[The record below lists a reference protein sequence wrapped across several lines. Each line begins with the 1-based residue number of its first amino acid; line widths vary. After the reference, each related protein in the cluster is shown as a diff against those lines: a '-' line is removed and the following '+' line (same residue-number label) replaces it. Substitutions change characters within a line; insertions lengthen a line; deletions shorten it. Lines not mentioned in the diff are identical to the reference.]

1 MHKPLLLGLALAASG
16 MAAAAPPA
24 GDLLLQP
31 PVPDGGPLRAHVL
44 AIGPG
49 PGPGMGMEI
58 GPHGPAQEVIRTALE
73 IERLYR
79 EEGKPR
85 EVIALYQDLLA
96 KAKDPAVRN
105 FAYDALARA
114 EQQPGDPDK
123 AIATLR
129 QSLDESVQRLN
140 QMPAPRGPEA
150 ADKAP

>member
-1 MHKPLLLGLALAASG
+1 MVHRPILFALALTASG

-24 GDLLLQP
+24 GDP
-31 PVPDGGPLRAHVL
+31 PLPDGGPLHVHML
-44 AIGPG
+44 SGPG
-49 PGPGMGMEI
+49 PGPGME
-58 GPHGPAQEVIRTALE
+58 HGPAQEVIHTALE
-73 IERLYR
+73 IEHLYR

-85 EVIALYQDLLA
+85 EVIALYQDLLT

-114 EQQPGDPDK
+114 EQQPADPER

-140 QMPAPRGPEA
+140 QMPPPRGPEEQG
-150 ADKAP
+150 KAPQ